1 MQSTLFIQA
10 PPVLGNQFRDDAFL
24 RSYLRRKLPAPMLQE
39 IEAELSDLGALAGG
53 ELYQLQLQ
61 DRLNEPTLT
70 QWDAWGNR
78 IDRIEVS
85 PLWQRAAVV
94 AASSGLI
101 GIAYER
107 KHGRFSRIH
116 QFAAVYLF
124 HPSSDVYTCPLA
136 MTDGAARTLT
146 VSGNQRLI
154 DRAVPRLTSRDPDR
168 AWTSGQWMTES
179 TGGSDV
185 GASLTRAVRDDS
197 GQWRLYGKKWF
208 TSAIT
213 SQMALTLARPE
224 GNGAGGA
231 GLAMFYVETHNPDG
245 SLNSIRVERLKDK
258 LGTRKVPTAELT
270 LDGARAE
277 LVGDTRHGTRNIE
290 PMLTVTRAWNSVT
303 SVSFMRRALALARS
317 YAHQRSAF
325 GSKLRDLPL
334 HVDTLAGLEA
344 ETRGAFLL
352 AFELVELLGRQEAGE
367 LDDAQRAL
375 LRVITPI
382 AKLMTAKQAVTVVS
396 ECIEAFGGAG
406 YVEDTGLPALLRDA
420 QVLPIWEGTTNVLAL
435 DTVLRGELAAGLPA
449 LRARIAQAI
458 TAAQADS
465 IRVPGGDARLEAASQ
480 QALAAIEH
488 VFAWLSNND
497 DPRRLQANARR
508 IAMTMGR
515 ALELSLL
522 IEHAAIQSA
531 TMAATMPAAAR
542 IDHLNEDWAAVRRFA
557 AAPVDLLAEI
567 NSEDSARLIE

>member
-1 MQSTLFIQA
+1 MPSTLFIQS
-10 PPVLGNQFRDDAFL
+10 PPVLGNQYGDDAFL
-24 RSYLRRKLPAPMLQE
+24 RAHLQRRLPAGMLAE
-39 IEAELSDLGALAGG
+39 IEPSLLELGALAGG

-85 PLWQRAAVV
+85 PLWRRAAAL
-94 AASSGLI
+94 AASHGLI
-101 GIAYER
+101 AIPYER
-107 KHGRFSRIH
+107 RHGRFSRIQ

-146 VSGNQRLI
+146 VSGNQPLI
-154 DRAVPRLTSRDPDR
+154 DRAVPRLTSRDPAQ

-185 GASLTRAVRDDS
+185 GASLTRAVRDES
-197 GQWRLYGKKWF
+197 GQWRLYGRKWF

-224 GNGAGGA
+224 GNGPGGG
-231 GLAMFYVETHNPDG
+231 GLAMFYVETHNDDG
-245 SLNSIRVERLKDK
+245 SLNGIRVERLKDK

-270 LDGARAE
+270 LEGARAV
-277 LVGDTRHGTRNIE
+277 LVGDTRNGTRNIE
-290 PMLTVTRAWNSVT
+290 PMLTVTRTWNSVT
-303 SVSFMRRALALARS
+303 SVSFMRRAMALARA
-317 YAHQRSAF
+317 YAGQRRAF
-325 GSKLRDLPL
+325 GAKLDVLPL

-352 AFELVELLGRQEAGE
+352 AFELVELMGRQEAGE
-367 LDDAQRAL
+367 LEEAQQAL
-375 LRVITPI
+375 LRVVTPI
-382 AKLMTAKQAVTVVS
+382 AKLLTARQAVSVVS

-406 YVEDTGLPALLRDA
+406 YVEDTGLPLLLRDT

-435 DTVLRGELAAGLPA
+435 DTLLRGELSVGLPA
-449 LRARIAQAI
+449 LRTRIQQAVSVPDERLARA
-458 TAAQADS
+458 
-465 IRVPGGDARLEAASQ
+465 GQ
-480 QALAAIEH
+480 QALAAVEH
-488 VFAWLSNND
+488 VSSWLSHND
-497 DPRRLQANARR
+497 DPRRLQAHARR
-508 IAMTMGR
+508 VAMTLGR
-515 ALELSLL
+515 ALELALL
-522 IEHAAIQSA
+522 VEASD
-531 TMAATMPAAAR
+531 AAA
-542 IDHLNEDWAAVRRFA
+542 ACRFA
-557 AAPVDLLAEI
+557 AAPVDLLVDI

>member
-1 MQSTLFIQA
+1 MHSTLFIQA
-10 PPVLGNQFRDDAFL
+10 PPMLGNQFNDDAFL
-24 RSYLRRKLPAPMLQE
+24 QSYLRRKLPAPMLQQ
-39 IEAELSDLGALAGG
+39 IQAELSDLGALAGG

-85 PLWQRAAVV
+85 PLWRRAADI

-101 GIAYER
+101 SIAYER
-107 KHGRFSRIH
+107 KHGRHSRIH

-124 HPSSDVYTCPLA
+124 HASSDVYTCPLA

-146 VSGNQRLI
+146 VSGNQPLI
-154 DRAVPRLTSRDPDR
+154 ERAVPRLTSRNPDQ

-185 GASLTRAVRDDS
+185 GASLTRAVRDDR
-197 GQWRLYGKKWF
+197 GQWHLYGKKWF

-224 GNGAGGA
+224 GNGPGGS
-231 GLAMFYVETHNPDG
+231 GLAMFYVETHNADG
-245 SLNSIRVERLKDK
+245 SLNGIRVERLKDK
-258 LGTRKVPTAELT
+258 LGTRKVPTAELM

-317 YAHQRSAF
+317 YARQRRAF
-325 GSKLRDLPL
+325 GAKLGDLPL

-367 LDDAQRAL
+367 LDDTQRAL

-382 AKLMTAKQAVTVVS
+382 AKLLTAKQAVAVVS

-406 YVEDTGLPALLRDA
+406 YVEDTGLPALLRDT

-435 DTVLRGELAAGLPA
+435 DTVLRGELGAGLPA
-449 LRARIAQAI
+449 LRARIEQAI
-458 TAAQADS
+458 TSANATAELTATGQK
-465 IRVPGGDARLEAASQ
+465 
-480 QALAAIEH
+480 ALAAIDH

-508 IAMTMGR
+508 IAMTLGR

-522 IEHAAIQSA
+522 IEHAATSA
-531 TMAATMPAAAR
+531 DAASQVT
-542 IDHLNEDWAAVRRFA
+542 HLAAVRRFA
-557 AAPVDLLAEI
+557 AAPVDLLIDI

>member
-1 MQSTLFIQA
+1 MHGTLFIQA

-24 RSYLRRKLPAPMLQE
+24 QSYLRRKLPAPVLQQ

-53 ELYQLQLQ
+53 ELYQLQLK
-61 DRLNEPTLT
+61 DRPNEPTLT

-78 IDRIEVS
+78 VDQIEVS
-85 PLWQRAAVV
+85 PLWRRAADL

-101 GIAYER
+101 AIPYER
-107 KHGRFSRIH
+107 KHGRYSRIH

-124 HPSSDVYTCPLA
+124 HASSDVYTCPLA

-146 VSGNQRLI
+146 VSGNQQLI
-154 DRAVPRLTSRDPDR
+154 ERAVPRLTSRNPSE

-213 SQMALTLARPE
+213 SQLALTLARPE
-224 GNGAGGA
+224 GNGPGGS

-245 SLNSIRVERLKDK
+245 SLNGIRVERLKDK

-303 SVSFMRRALALARS
+303 SVSFMRRAMALARS
-317 YAHQRSAF
+317 YAQQRNAF
-325 GSKLRDLPL
+325 GARLQDLPL

-382 AKLMTAKQAVTVVS
+382 AKLLTAKQAVAIVS

-435 DTVLRGELAAGLPA
+435 DTVLRGELSAGLPA
-449 LRARIAQAI
+449 LRARMQQAI
-458 TAAQADS
+458 T
-465 IRVPGGDARLEAASQ
+465 IGHVVGLGDERLAAASQ
-480 QALAAIEH
+480 QAMAAIEH

-522 IEHAAIQSA
+522 IEHAALSA
-531 TMAATMPAAAR
+531 DAAAQLA
-542 IDHLNEDWAAVRRFA
+542 HLAAVRRFA
-557 AAPVDLLAEI
+557 AAPVDLLTDI

>member
-1 MQSTLFIQA
+1 MHSTLFIQA

-24 RSYLRRKLPAPMLQE
+24 QSYLRRKLPAPMLQQ

-53 ELYQLQLQ
+53 ELYRLQLQ

-78 IDRIEVS
+78 VDQIEVS
-85 PLWQRAAVV
+85 PLWRRAADV

-107 KHGRFSRIH
+107 KHGRHSRIH

-124 HPSSDVYTCPLA
+124 HASTDVYTCPLA

-154 DRAVPRLTSRDPDR
+154 ERAVPRLTSRNPAE

-185 GASLTRAVRDDS
+185 GASLTRAVRDEN
-197 GQWRLYGKKWF
+197 GQWYLYGKKWF

-224 GNGAGGA
+224 GNGPGGS
-231 GLAMFYVETHNPDG
+231 GLAMFYVETRNADG
-245 SLNSIRVERLKDK
+245 SLNGIRVERLKDK

-303 SVSFMRRALALARS
+303 SVSFMRRAMALARS

-325 GSKLRDLPL
+325 GARLHDLPL
-334 HVDTLAGLEA
+334 HVDTLAALEA

-352 AFELVELLGRQEAGE
+352 AFELVELLGRQETGE

-375 LRVITPI
+375 LRIVTPI
-382 AKLMTAKQAVTVVS
+382 AKLLTAKQAVAVVS

-435 DTVLRGELAAGLPA
+435 DTVLRGELSAGLPA
-449 LRARIAQAI
+449 LRARIQQAI
-458 TAAQADS
+458 TYSDGNAALA
-465 IRVPGGDARLEAASQ
+465 PAGQ

-488 VFAWLSNND
+488 VFTWLSHND

-522 IEHAAIQSA
+522 IEHAA
-531 TMAATMPAAAR
+531 TPAGPPNAG
-542 IDHLNEDWAAVRRFA
+542 NVAAVRRFA
-557 AAPVDLLAEI
+557 AQPVDLLTDI

>member
-1 MQSTLFIQA
+1 MQSTLFIQS
-10 PPVLGNQFRDDAFL
+10 PPVLGNQYGDDAFL
-24 RSYLRRKLPAPMLQE
+24 RGYLQRRLPAEMLSE
-39 IEAELSDLGALAGG
+39 IEPSLTELGALAGG
-53 ELYQLQLQ
+53 ELYRLQLD

-78 IDRIEVS
+78 VDRIEVS
-85 PLWQRAAVV
+85 PLWRRAAEI
-94 AASSGLI
+94 AASQGLI
-101 GIAYER
+101 AIPYER
-107 KHGRFSRIH
+107 RHGRYSRIH

-124 HPSSDVYTCPLA
+124 HASSDVYTCPLA

-146 VSGNQRLI
+146 VSANRALI
-154 DRAVPRLTSRDPDR
+154 DRAVGRLTSRDPAR

-185 GASLTRAVRDDS
+185 GASLTQAVRDES
-197 GQWRLYGKKWF
+197 GAWRLYGKKWF

-224 GNGAGGA
+224 GNGPGGS
-231 GLAMFYVETHNPDG
+231 GLAMFYVETHNDDG
-245 SLNSIRVERLKDK
+245 SLNGIRVERLKDK

-270 LDGARAE
+270 LDGARAV

-303 SVSFMRRALALARS
+303 SVSFMRRAMALARA
-317 YAHQRSAF
+317 YASQRRAF
-325 GSKLRDLPL
+325 GAKLNELPL

-352 AFELVELLGRQEAGE
+352 AFELVELIGRQEAGE
-367 LDDAQRAL
+367 IDDAQRAL

-382 AKLMTAKQAVTVVS
+382 AKLLTARQAVNVVS

-406 YVEDTGLPALLRDA
+406 YVEDTGLPMLLRDA

-435 DTVLRGELAAGLPA
+435 DTVLRGELGVGLPA
-449 LRARIAQAI
+449 LRQRIQQGISAPA
-458 TAAQADS
+458 
-465 IRVPGGDARLEAASQ
+465 DARLARAGQ
-480 QALAAIEH
+480 QALAAVEH
-488 VFAWLSNND
+488 VSSWLSHND

-508 IAMTMGR
+508 LAMTLGR
-515 ALELSLL
+515 ALELALL
-522 IEHAAIQSA
+522 VEHGDV
-531 TMAATMPAAAR
+531 AAAG
-542 IDHLNEDWAAVRRFA
+542 RFA
-557 AAPVDLLAEI
+557 AAPVDLLVDI

>member
-1 MQSTLFIQA
+1 MHSTLFIQS
-10 PPVLGNQFRDDAFL
+10 PPVLGNQYRDDSFL
-24 RSYLRRKLPAPMLQE
+24 QSYLRRKLPAAMLGD
-39 IEAELSDLGALAGG
+39 IESSLSELGALAGG
-53 ELYQLQLQ
+53 ELYQLQLR

-78 IDRIEVS
+78 IDHIEVS
-85 PLWQRAAVV
+85 PLWQRAADI

-101 GIAYER
+101 AIPYER
-107 KHGRFSRIH
+107 QQGRYSRIH

-136 MTDGAARTLT
+136 MTDGAARTLS
-146 VSGNQRLI
+146 VSGNQGLI
-154 DRAVPRLTSRDPDR
+154 ARAVSKLTSRNPAE
-168 AWTSGQWMTES
+168 AWTSGQWMTEA

-185 GASLTRAVRDDS
+185 GASLTRAVRDDT

-224 GNGAGGA
+224 GNGPGGS
-231 GLAMFYVETHNPDG
+231 GLAMFYVETHDDDG
-245 SLNSIRVERLKDK
+245 RLNGIRVERLKDK

-303 SVSFMRRALALARS
+303 SVAFMRRALMLARS
-317 YAHQRSAF
+317 YASQRRAF
-325 GSKLRDLPL
+325 GAKLGELPL

-352 AFELVELLGRQEAGE
+352 AFELAELMGLQEAGE
-367 LDDAQRAL
+367 LDDRQRAL
-375 LRVITPI
+375 LRLITPI
-382 AKLMTAKQAVTVVS
+382 AKLLTARQAVAVVS

-406 YVEDTGLPALLRDA
+406 YVEDTGLPALLRDT

-435 DTVLRGELAAGLPA
+435 DAVLRGELSVGLPA
-449 LRARIAQAI
+449 LQARIQQGIAV
-458 TAAQADS
+458 TAD
-465 IRVPGGDARLEAASQ
+465 DRLAAAGKP
-480 QALAAIEH
+480 ALTAIEH
-488 VFAWLSNND
+488 VVHWLSHNN

-508 IAMTMGR
+508 LAMTLGR
-515 ALELSLL
+515 ALELALL
-522 IEHAAIQSA
+522 IEHAAASSD
-531 TMAATMPAAAR
+531 PGHGAAA
-542 IDHLNEDWAAVRRFA
+542 RRFA
-557 AAPVDLLAEI
+557 AAPVDLLTDI
-567 NSEDSARLIE
+567 NSEDSAFLLE

>member
-1 MQSTLFIQA
+1 MHSTLFVQA
-10 PPVLGNQFRDDAFL
+10 PPVLGNQFSDDAFL
-24 RSYLRRKLPAPMLQE
+24 QSYLRRKLPVPMRQQ
-39 IEAELSDLGALAGG
+39 IEAELCDLGALAGD
-53 ELYQLQLQ
+53 ELYRLQLQ
-61 DRLNEPTLT
+61 DRLNEPTLI

-85 PLWQRAAVV
+85 PLWRRAADI

-101 GIAYER
+101 SIAYER
-107 KHGRFSRIH
+107 KHGRYSRIH

-124 HPSSDVYTCPLA
+124 HASSDVYTCPLA

-146 VSGNQRLI
+146 VSGNQPLI
-154 DRAVPRLTSRDPDR
+154 ERAVARLTNRDPQQ

-185 GASLTRAVRDDS
+185 GASLTRAVRDDA

-224 GNGAGGA
+224 GNGPGGS

-245 SLNSIRVERLKDK
+245 SLNGIRVERLKDK

-277 LVGDTRHGTRNIE
+277 SVGDMRHGTRNIE

-303 SVSFMRRALALARS
+303 SVSFMRRAMALARS
-317 YAHQRSAF
+317 YAQERRAF
-325 GSKLRDLPL
+325 GAKLQDLPL

-344 ETRGAFLL
+344 ETRAAFLL
-352 AFELVELLGRQEAGE
+352 AFELVELLGRLENNE

-382 AKLMTAKQAVTVVS
+382 AKLLTAKQAVAVVS

-449 LRARIAQAI
+449 LRARIEQAI
-458 TAAQADS
+458 TSARDNELLAPACRQAQ
-465 IRVPGGDARLEAASQ
+465 
-480 QALAAIEH
+480 AAIEH

-508 IAMTMGR
+508 LAMTMGR

-522 IEHAAIQSA
+522 IEHAALCAGEAGQGA
-531 TMAATMPAAAR
+531 
-542 IDHLNEDWAAVRRFA
+542 HLAAVRRFA
-557 AAPVDLLAEI
+557 AAPIDLLTDI

>member
-1 MQSTLFIQA
+1 MQSTLFIQS
-10 PPVLGNQFRDDAFL
+10 PPVLGNQYGDDLFL
-24 RSYLRRKLPAPMLQE
+24 RGWLQRRLPAGMLAE
-39 IEAELSDLGALAGG
+39 IEPSLTELGALAGG

-78 IDRIEVS
+78 IDRIEVT
-85 PLWQRAAVV
+85 PLWRRAAGI
-94 AASSGLI
+94 AASHGLI
-101 GIAYER
+101 AIPYER
-107 KHGRFSRIH
+107 RHGRYSRIH

-136 MTDGAARTLT
+136 MSDGAARTLT
-146 VSGNQRLI
+146 VSGNQALIERAVSRLI
-154 DRAVPRLTSRDPDR
+154 QRDPAQ
-168 AWTSGQWMTES
+168 AWTSGQWMTEA

-185 GASLTRAVRDDS
+185 GASLTRAVRDES
-197 GQWRLYGKKWF
+197 GWRLYGKKWF

-224 GNGAGGA
+224 GNGPGGS
-231 GLAMFYVETHNPDG
+231 GLAMFYVETHNDDG
-245 SLNSIRVERLKDK
+245 SLNGIRVERLKDK

-270 LDGARAE
+270 LEGTRAV

-303 SVSFMRRALALARS
+303 SVSFMRRALALARA
-317 YAHQRSAF
+317 YASQRRAF
-325 GSKLRDLPL
+325 GAKLAELPL

-352 AFELVELLGRQEAGE
+352 AFELVELMGRQEAGE
-367 LDDAQRAL
+367 IDAAQKAL

-382 AKLMTAKQAVTVVS
+382 AKLLTARQAVSVVS

-406 YVEDTGLPALLRDA
+406 YVEDTGLPLLLRDA

-435 DTVLRGELAAGLPA
+435 DTVLRGELSVGLPA
-449 LRARIAQAI
+449 LRQRIEQGI
-458 TAAQADS
+458 STPQ
-465 IRVPGGDARLEAASQ
+465 DARLAKVGQ
-480 QALAAIEH
+480 QALAAVEH
-488 VFAWLSNND
+488 VSSWLSHNND
-497 DPRRLQANARR
+497 PSCLQANARR
-508 IAMTMGR
+508 VAMTLGR
-515 ALELSLL
+515 ALELALL
-522 IEHAAIQSA
+522 VEHAAA
-531 TMAATMPAAAR
+531 TAAPGDVAAAC
-542 IDHLNEDWAAVRRFA
+542 RFA
-557 AAPVDLLAEI
+557 AAPVDLLVDI

>member
-1 MQSTLFIQA
+1 MQSTLFIQS
-10 PPVLGNQFRDDAFL
+10 PPLLGNQYGDDPFL
-24 RSYLRRKLPAPMLQE
+24 RAWLQRRLPAAMLTQ
-39 IEAELSDLGALAGG
+39 IEPSLTELGALAGG
-53 ELYQLQLQ
+53 ELYRLQLQ

-78 IDRIEVS
+78 IDRIEVT
-85 PLWQRAAVV
+85 PLWRRAADI
-94 AASSGLI
+94 AASHGLI
-101 GIAYER
+101 AIPYER
-107 KHGRFSRIH
+107 HHGRYSRIH

-146 VSGNQRLI
+146 VSGNRSLI
-154 DRAVPRLTSRDPDR
+154 ERAVTRLTHRDPAQ
-168 AWTSGQWMTES
+168 AWTSGQWMTEA

-185 GASLTRAVRDDS
+185 GASLTQAVRDQS
-197 GQWRLYGKKWF
+197 GEWRLYGKKWF

-224 GNGAGGA
+224 GNGPGGG
-231 GLAMFYVETHNPDG
+231 GLAMFYVETHNLDG
-245 SLNSIRVERLKDK
+245 SLNGIRVERLKDK

-270 LDGARAE
+270 LEGARAV

-303 SVSFMRRALALARS
+303 SVSFMRRALALARA
-317 YAHQRSAF
+317 YASQRRAF
-325 GSKLRDLPL
+325 GAKLDELPL

-367 LDDAQRAL
+367 IDAAQKAL

-382 AKLMTAKQAVTVVS
+382 AKLLTAKQAVSVVS

-406 YVEDTGLPALLRDA
+406 YVEDTGLPVLLRDA

-435 DTVLRGELAAGLPA
+435 DTLLRGELSVGLPA
-449 LRARIAQAI
+449 LRQRIEQGI
-458 TAAQADS
+458 STPND
-465 IRVPGGDARLEAASQ
+465 PRLAKVGQ
-480 QALAAIEH
+480 QALAAVEH
-488 VFAWLSNND
+488 VSSWLSHNN

-508 IAMTMGR
+508 VAMTLGR
-515 ALELSLL
+515 ALELALL
-522 IEHAAIQSA
+522 VEHAGA
-531 TMAATMPAAAR
+531 TAAAG
-542 IDHLNEDWAAVRRFA
+542 DVAAACRFA
-557 AAPVDLLAEI
+557 AAPVDLLVDI